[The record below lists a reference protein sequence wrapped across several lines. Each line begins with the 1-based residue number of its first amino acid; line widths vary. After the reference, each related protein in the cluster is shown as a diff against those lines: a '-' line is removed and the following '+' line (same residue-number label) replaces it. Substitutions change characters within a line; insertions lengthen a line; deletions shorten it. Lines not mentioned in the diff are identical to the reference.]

1 MIKTRTEDV
10 ERQMVIA
17 ARKYEMLKGGG
28 CLKILCL
35 LDICVYRKG
44 TSYQSKLISPW
55 RRNV

>member
-1 MIKTRTEDV
+1 MIKIRTEDV

-28 CLKILCL
+28 YLKILCIF
-35 LDICVYRKG
+35 DMCVYRKG
-44 TSYQSKLISPW
+44 KSYQSKLISPW